1 MFSRNSKDHRFW
13 TSSSGSRDRATPS
26 TDIFPIKKEL
36 EERGRRRDGQIWDCI
51 QAREHRNTLLLLVT
65 RRDANWTDNNP
76 SSNRPV
82 LGVRSSITGKNT
94 AGSRI
99 PERHLLRRGGNGS
112 SKNVLQGSKAQRH
125 VPQCALLD
133 STRASLPVK
142 LADSPLNRIKVR

>member
-82 LGVRSSITGKNT
+82 LGVSELDNRQKHGGFAYPGATSFLEGEGMGRRKMYCKGRKLSVTFRSVRFST
-94 AGSRI
+94 
-99 PERHLLRRGGNGS
+99 PLELLYRLS
-112 SKNVLQGSKAQRH
+112 S
-125 VPQCALLD
+125 P
-133 STRASLPVK
+133 TRL
-142 LADSPLNRIKVR
+142 